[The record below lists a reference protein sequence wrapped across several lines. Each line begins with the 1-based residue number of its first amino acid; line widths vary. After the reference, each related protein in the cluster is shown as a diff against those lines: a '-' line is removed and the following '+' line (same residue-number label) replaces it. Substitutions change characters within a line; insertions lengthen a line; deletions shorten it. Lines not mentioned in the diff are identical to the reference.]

1 MERISRKRQYLGRRR
16 SNPCARP
23 HQTLS
28 QRKPS
33 PEDKRAT
40 SLASKSPSSNL
51 AIIYISLA
59 LLPTNPILPADYQ
72 DSATYFKSL
81 FRAPPFLTH
90 KFNEFD
96 ARWKRNYATWGH
108 SLEHSHFCK
117 EAYCCYH
124 T

>member
-1 MERISRKRQYLGRRR
+1 MERIPRKRQYLGKCR
-16 SNPCARP
+16 SNSCARP

-28 QRKPS
+28 QRQPS
-33 PEDKRAT
+33 LEDKRT
-40 SLASKSPSSNL
+40 TPFASKSPSFNL

-59 LLPTNPILPADYQ
+59 PLPTNPILPADYQ
-72 DSATYFKSL
+72 DSTKFFKSL
-81 FRAPPFLTH
+81 FRLPPFLTH

-96 ARWKRNYATWGH
+96 AHWKRNYATWSH

-117 EAYCCYH
+117 EAYCRYH

>member
-1 MERISRKRQYLGRRR
+1 MEGIPRKRQHLGRRR

-33 PEDKRAT
+33 PEDKRVT
-40 SLASKSPSSNL
+40 PFTSKSPSSNL
-51 AIIYISLA
+51 AIIYISLTP
-59 LLPTNPILPADYQ
+59 LPTNPTLPSDYQ
-72 DSATYFKSL
+72 DSTKFFKSL
-81 FRAPPFLTH
+81 FHSPPFSTH
-90 KFNEFD
+90 KFNKFD
-96 ARWKRNYATWGH
+96 ARWKQNYTTWGH

-117 EAYCCYH
+117 EVYCRYH

>member
-1 MERISRKRQYLGRRR
+1 MERIPRKRQYLGRRR
-16 SNPCARP
+16 SNPCAQP

-28 QRKPS
+28 QREPS
-33 PEDKRAT
+33 PKDKRT
-40 SLASKSPSSNL
+40 THFASKSPSSNL

-59 LLPTNPILPADYQ
+59 PLPTNPALPPDYK
-72 DSATYFKSL
+72 DSTQYFKSL
-81 FRAPPFLTH
+81 FCPPPFLTH
-90 KFNEFD
+90 KFNKFD
-96 ARWKRNYATWGH
+96 ACWKQNYATWGH